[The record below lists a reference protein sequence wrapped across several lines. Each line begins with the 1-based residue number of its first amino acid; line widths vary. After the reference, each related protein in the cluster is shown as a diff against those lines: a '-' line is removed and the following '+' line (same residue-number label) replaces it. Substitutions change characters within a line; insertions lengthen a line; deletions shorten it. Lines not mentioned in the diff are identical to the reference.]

1 MHKRPP
7 YCCYDSLDRCG
18 RIYFAI
24 WHACTLSRTHTW
36 GQPTLVLMK
45 NKYRWKCGSTHRIKA
60 PGCAP
65 THTNSTERVMRNSS
79 SSLAAP
85 VSALCKQRPVV
96 DAPDIWVLFFL
107 CVRVRVRA
115 WIAAGTPLG

>member
-1 MHKRPP
+1 MAMTIFQCGPMWTDP
-7 YCCYDSLDRCG
+7 LCYLAR
-18 RIYFAI
+18 A
-24 WHACTLSRTHTW
+24 HALTHTHL
-36 GQPTLVLMK
+36 GAANTCAHEKQIQMEMRA
-45 NKYRWKCGSTHRIKA
+45 NTHRIKA

-79 SSLAAP
+79 SSLAVP

-107 CVRVRVRA
+107 CVRVRVCACA